1 MAHSTRG
8 GSLMSPNV
16 PLFRD
21 EIIESLFIPVKNVQS
36 KEVSRINSSI
46 LIEMRNHKHKTT
58 FGIVKIQTI
67 SVFISRIYLGTGQ
80 GFALGRLEGPKLD
93 VTAAPCGDPNL
104 VGTVCRTDHI
114 WCGAHAVN
122 LHGRAGLAWAVCQE
136 CGFIAVGK
144 LDVRNRVRKL
154 PELVSKGILWNVRAT
169 T

>member
-93 VTAAPCGDPNL
+93 MSVWSPNFYVSTTFL
-104 VGTVCRTDHI
+104 S
-114 WCGAHAVN
+114 
-122 LHGRAGLAWAVCQE
+122 
-136 CGFIAVGK
+136 
-144 LDVRNRVRKL
+144 NRPL
-154 PELVSKGILWNVRAT
+154 LQYTFS
-169 T
+169 